1 MSQLQATS
9 RVLETAAKWVP
20 VCEAMESATAE
31 EGPRAFCKALE
42 FLLER
47 LNTMR
52 IDTANTRLRQ
62 IAPVI
67 QTHGL
72 EYERTKFAEKL
83 QSGSLTLERTEVAFL
98 FTIVESFSLSVLA

>member
-1 MSQLQATS
+1 MSQLQATP

-31 EGPRAFCKALE
+31 ERPRVFCKALE

-52 IDTANTRLRQ
+52 IDTANARLRL
-62 IAPVI
+62 ISPVI
-67 QTHGL
+67 KDHGID
-72 EYERTKFAEKL
+72 YERGKFQDKL
-83 QSGSLTLERTEVAFL
+83 KDGSLTLQRTEVGVIDVQEVGVCAD
-98 FTIVESFSLSVLA
+98 